1 MSKYCGKCDLYDHF
15 FMFDDIPV
23 EEQLRDV
30 KIYQGIQREL
40 LDIKDEKGL
49 ALYFPYIC
57 GMGSNKF
64 IVIGNND
71 YIREREI
78 NSINLYVR
86 EVRREK
92 NYCRRKSLEYIPK
105 EVYKKRLGWTPKE
118 DKDACMDIINRIGL
132 GGRAHFHFDDIRL
145 PSLDWQRKEWLEDLI
160 NKYGYNPDFARR
172 WVYHET

>member
-15 FMFDDIPV
+15 FMFDDILV

-57 GMGSNKF
+57 GMASNKF
-64 IVIGNND
+64 ILIGNND

-78 NSINLYVR
+78 NSINFYVR
-86 EVRREK
+86 EAKREK
-92 NYCRRKSLEYIPK
+92 NLCKRKKLEYIPE
-105 EVYKKRLGWTPKE
+105 EVYKKRLAWTSE
-118 DKDACMDIINRIGL
+118 ENKDACMEIIKRVGL
-132 GGRAHFHFDDIRL
+132 GGRLKFDDIRL

-160 NKYGYNPDFARR
+160 NKYGYDSDFARK